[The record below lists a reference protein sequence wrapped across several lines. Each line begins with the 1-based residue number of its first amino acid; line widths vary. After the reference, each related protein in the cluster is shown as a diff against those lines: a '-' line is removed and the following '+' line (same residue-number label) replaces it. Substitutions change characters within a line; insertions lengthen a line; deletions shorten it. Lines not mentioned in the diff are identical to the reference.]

1 MGRSAS
7 HVRSLKAKITFVT
20 LGVFVLSLW
29 ALSYYASRMLREDM
43 QKLLGEQQFATVSL
57 IATQINRELTGRL
70 DALERTAHL
79 AAKAMRQGPATL
91 QSLLEQQPALQ
102 VLFNGGMYITDREGT
117 AIADYP
123 LPVTRVGV
131 DYSDREYIA
140 TPLREKRAVIG
151 QAVIGKRSGAPVFVM
166 AVPIRDADGRVLG
179 VLAGVT
185 RLSAASFLDEVA
197 ASHYGKTGGYL
208 VVDARRRQI
217 VTATD
222 KNRIMESLPESQAR
236 PALDRFIAGTEG
248 SLVVVSSRDVEVL
261 ASARAIPAA
270 GWLLA
275 AGLPTAEAFLPIAMM
290 QQRMLWATV
299 VLTLLAGLSMWW
311 LVRRQLAPIVSTA
324 DTLAVLSKAEAT
336 PSPLPLAGDDEI
348 RRLIDSFNRLLETLA
363 RREQALRDS
372 EERFK
377 ALHDASSAGIL
388 IHEQGVILDCNEGL
402 AQMTGYRVDE
412 LIGTNGLRLI
422 APEWHDLVVRN
433 VRSGFTRVYDVV
445 GVRKD
450 GSRYPLSIRGCAIPY
465 KGRTVR
471 ATEYNDITERKRTE
485 ERLQLAA
492 SVFSHAR
499 EAILITTPDGTI
511 IEVNDAFTR
520 ITGYARDEALGHNP
534 RLLDSRSQDK
544 EFFAS
549 MWRDLTI
556 KGHWHGELWNR
567 RKNGELFAAMQTI
580 SAVRDARGE
589 VQQYVALFSDISA
602 QKAQQRQLEHIA
614 HYDALTTLPN
624 RVLLADRLHQAM
636 AQAPRRG
643 DHLAVA
649 YLDLDGFKQVNDRH
663 GHETGDLMLVAK
675 ANDMQQTLRDS
686 DTLARLGGDEFV
698 AVLPDLPDVA
708 LSLPML
714 DRLLE
719 AVARPVT
726 IGDHVLQVSASVGV
740 AFYPQHDEI
749 DADQLLR
756 QADQAMYQAKQAG
769 KNRYHVFDA
778 IEDRNVRGH
787 HETVAHI
794 RRALEDR
801 QLVLHYQPKV
811 NLRNGQVIGLEAL
824 IRWQHP
830 QRGLLPPA
838 VFLPV
843 IEDHPLAVEVGEWV
857 IDAALTQMA
866 VWRAADVDLP
876 VSVNVG
882 ARQLQRPGFAQRLR
896 ELIAAHPALRP
907 SDLELEIL
915 ETSALEDLN
924 HVARVIE
931 DCAALG
937 VGFSLDDFGTGYS
950 SLTYLKRLSVNQIKI
965 DRSFV
970 HDMLDDPD
978 DLAIL
983 SGILGLASAFGRQ
996 AVAEGVESVEH
1007 GTMLLRLGC
1016 ECAQGYGI
1024 ARPMPAG
1031 DVTAWLAAWRPDA
1044 AWSGLRAL
1052 GRDELPLL
1060 FAGVEHRAWVCA
1072 LEEHLVDGNCA
1083 APPLDVDACSFSAWL
1098 AGDGR
1103 ARYAGHDA
1111 LRRADDLHRRVHA
1124 LAQAL
1129 CDARRSGR
1137 HGDALAGLP
1146 ELHTLRDA
1154 LLAQLNDLLAARCG
1168 EAAVPAG
1175 ETVCRDDVSI

>member
-1 MGRSAS
+1 MGRSGS
-7 HVRSLKAKITFVT
+7 HVRSLKAKITFAT

-29 ALSYYASRMLREDM
+29 GLAYYASRMLHGDM
-43 QKLLGEQQFATVSL
+43 QNRLGEQLSATVSL
-57 IATQINRELTGRL
+57 VATQIDRELAGRL
-70 DALERTAHL
+70 SALEETARL
-79 AAKAMRQGPATL
+79 SVRAMRHGPQAV

-102 VLFNGGMYITDREGT
+102 VLFNGGMYVTDRAGT

-123 LPVTRVGV
+123 LPVVRTGV

-140 TPLREKRAVIG
+140 TPLRENRAVIG
-151 QAVIGKRSGAPVFVM
+151 QAVIGKRAGAPVFVM
-166 AVPIRDADGRVLG
+166 SVPISDGDGRVLG

-185 RLSAASFLDEVA
+185 NLAAPSFLDEVA
-197 ASHYGKTGGYL
+197 ASRYGQSGGYVL
-208 VVDARRRQI
+208 IDVQRRQI
-217 VTATD
+217 ITASD
-222 KNRIMESLPESQAR
+222 RSRVMSRLPESGKIA
-236 PALDRFIAGTEG
+236 ALDRFIDGQESA
-248 SLVVVSSRDVEVL
+248 LVTLNPLGVEVL
-261 ASARAIPAA
+261 ASAKVIPSAH
-270 GWLLA
+270 WMLLVN
-275 AGLPTAEAFLPIAMM
+275 LPTAEAFSPIQRM
-290 QQRMLWATV
+290 QQRMAWATAAV
-299 VLTLLAGLSMWW
+299 TLLAGLLMGW
-311 LVRRQLAPIVSTA
+311 LVRRALAPLATTA
-324 DTLAVLSKAEAT
+324 DTLAALSASEVT
-336 PSPLPLAGDDEI
+336 PSPLPLSGDDEI
-348 RRLIDSFNRLLETLA
+348 RRLIASFNHLLETLA
-363 RREQALRDS
+363 RRENALRDS
-372 EERFK
+372 EERFR

-388 IHEQGVILDCNEGL
+388 IHDKGIILDCNEGL

-433 VRSGFTRVYDVV
+433 VRSGVARVYDVV

-450 GSRYPLSIRGCAIPY
+450 GSRYPLSIRGCDIPY

-492 SVFSHAR
+492 NVFSHAR
-499 EAILITTPDGTI
+499 EAILIATPDGTI

-534 RLLDSRSQDK
+534 RLLDSGRQDK
-544 EFFAS
+544 AFFAS

-556 KGHWHGELWNR
+556 KGHWYGELWNR

-580 SAVRDARGE
+580 SAVRDAHGE

-714 DRLLE
+714 DRLLD
-719 AVARPVT
+719 AIARPVT
-726 IGDHVLQVSASVGV
+726 IGEHVLQVSASIGV
-740 AFYPQHDEI
+740 AFYPQADEI

-778 IEDRNVRGH
+778 VEDRNVRGH

-794 RRALEDR
+794 RRALEER

-811 NLRNGQVIGLEAL
+811 NLRSGQEIGLEAL

-866 VWRAADVDLP
+866 AWRVAGVDLP

-882 ARQLQRPGFAQRLR
+882 ARQLQQPGFAQRLR
-896 ELIAAHPALRP
+896 ELLAAYPALRP

-937 VGFSLDDFGTGYS
+937 VGFALDDFGTGYS

-996 AVAEGVESVEH
+996 AIAEGVESVEH
-1007 GTMLLRLGC
+1007 GTILLQLGC
-1016 ECAQGYGI
+1016 ERAQGYGI

-1052 GRDELPLL
+1052 DRDELPLL

-1072 LEEHLVDGNCA
+1072 LEQHLADGECA
-1083 APPLDVDACSFSAWL
+1083 APRDVDTCSFSAWL

-1175 ETVCRDDVSI
+1175 ESGCRDDVSI